1 MNCWGLHIPITT
13 TRSRNPTFGGRRGS
27 PRVLDSWREI
37 VRLTRIF
44 TLMRNRRTNI
54 GLLFLIATVVPIAP
68 AQDPLPAPIVI
79 DASAAPAPPQALPF
93 RVGGQSPGGHVLS
106 ANDRYLMMDG
116 TPWFPLMGEFHY
128 SRYPENQWEKE
139 LLKIKAAGIQVIS
152 TYVFWIHH
160 EEVEGEFN
168 WTGQRDL
175 RRFIELCSKHGL
187 YVWLRIGPF
196 DHGEV
201 RNGGFPDWLLEKTP
215 TRENNPVFLHYV
227 RRFDAEIAKQVKGL
241 FWEGR
246 WSDHRH
252 PTGERI

>member
-1 MNCWGLHIPITT
+1 MRALLLRLLRRY
-13 TRSRNPTFGGRRGS
+13 RSGS
-27 PRVLDSWREI
+27 EAS
-37 VRLTRIF
+37 
-44 TLMRNRRTNI
+44 
-54 GLLFLIATVVPIAP
+54 
-68 AQDPLPAPIVI
+68 LPA
-79 DASAAPAPPQALPF
+79 AMYLA
-93 RVGGQSPGGHVLS
+93 

-201 RNGGFPDWLLEKTP
+201 RNGGFPDWLLEKTA

-241 FWEGR
+241 FWKDGGPIIGIQLENEYSALGPGKGAGIHPSAAPDGAR
-246 WSDHRH
+246 GGTCSAVLYSDGMGQCGCPIAR
-252 PTGERI
+252 RASSL

>member
-1 MNCWGLHIPITT
+1 M
-13 TRSRNPTFGGRRGS
+13 
-27 PRVLDSWREI
+27 LDSLREI

-54 GLLFLIATVVPIAP
+54 GLLFLLATVVPIAP

-79 DASAAPAPPQALPF
+79 DASAAPTPPQALPF
-93 RVGGQSPGGHVLS
+93 RVGGQSPGGHALS

-168 WTGQRDL
+168 WTGKEIYAASL
-175 RRFIELCSKHGL
+175 NC
-187 YVWLRIGPF
+187 
-196 DHGEV
+196 V
-201 RNGGFPDWLLEKTP
+201 RSTACTSGFASAPLITARCAMAD
-215 TRENNPVFLHYV
+215 F
-227 RRFDAEIAKQVKGL
+227 
-241 FWEGR
+241 
-246 WSDHRH
+246 
-252 PTGERI
+252 PTGCSRKRQPGKTIPCFCIMYAASTPKSRNR